1 MQIYEYS
8 KKKTKKKYV
17 ESSKS
22 KVFRLVFYGNL
33 SAWVQYGKISSN
45 ESNLL
50 KTSATILLDESEQF
64 AILNRRTDVSFLRLP
79 VR

>member
-8 KKKTKKKYV
+8 KKKKYV

-22 KVFRLVFYGNL
+22 NLFCFVFHGNL
-33 SAWVQYGKISSN
+33 FVWEQYGKISSN